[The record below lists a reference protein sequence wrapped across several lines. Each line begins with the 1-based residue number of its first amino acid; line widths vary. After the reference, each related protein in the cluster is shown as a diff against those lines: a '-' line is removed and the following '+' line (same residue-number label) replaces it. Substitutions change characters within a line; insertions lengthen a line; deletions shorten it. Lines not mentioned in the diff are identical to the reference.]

1 MNVHECT
8 VSSNITSDS
17 YLLNHLELPISPS
30 LGWWTCIQNV
40 QKGDVKE
47 AIVES
52 FCNSSGKLPIV
63 IGTIA
68 FGMGLDCPSVR
79 QIILWGPPSD
89 FESFIQQ
96 TGWGGRDGLLSCA
109 LVYYTDADHRWA
121 SEQMMKYCHRTDI
134 CRRKILFTD
143 FDNFSALQWPCKPC
157 LCCDVCMQSCS
168 CELCCG
174 NRNYMKEVF
183 FCLS

>member
-1 MNVHECT
+1 MMNVHECT
-8 VSSNITSDS
+8 VSSNITSDI
-17 YLLNHLELPISPS
+17 YLLNHLELPTSPS
-30 LGWWTCIQNV
+30 L
-40 QKGDVKE
+40 GDVKE

-52 FCNSSGKLPIV
+52 FCNSSGKLRIV

-96 TGWGGRDGLLSCA
+96 TGRGGRDGLLSCA

-121 SEQMMKYCHRTDI
+121 SEQMMEYCHRTDI
-134 CRRKILFTD
+134 CRRKNLIQILTILVLY
-143 FDNFSALQWPCKPC
+143 NGHVNP
-157 LCCDVCMQSCS
+157 VCVVMCACRVVHVS
-168 CELCCG
+168 
-174 NRNYMKEVF
+174 YVVVIITT
-183 FCLS
+183 